1 MDNNQDSRGKTNE
14 YATYVEMTSL
24 EQLIA
29 GRPPSRATELRI
41 QAPPSPELSESLY
54 KAVGGDWRWSDRLPW
69 GRKEWSDYVLRPD
82 VETWTL
88 LVEETMAGYA
98 EFIVHDDNS
107 VEIAQFGL
115 VPDFIGQ
122 GLGGHMLTL
131 AVEQAWRKRPS
142 RVWLHTSNFDHPHAL
157 ENYQARGFRIF
168 KKETLTDYSAEQP
181 PAE

>member
-1 MDNNQDSRGKTNE
+1 MSEKINE
-14 YATYVEMTSL
+14 YVTYVEMTSP
-24 EQLIA
+24 EQLVSGA
-29 GRPPSRATELRI
+29 SPSRATELRI

-54 KAVGGDWRWSDRLPW
+54 KAVGGDWLWFERLPW
-69 GRKEWSDYVLRPD
+69 GKKEWSDYVLRPD

-98 EFIVHDDNS
+98 EFVIHEDNS

-115 VPDFIGQ
+115 VPGFIGQ

-131 AVEQAWRKRPS
+131 AVEEAWRKRPD
-142 RVWLHTSNFDHPHAL
+142 RVWLHTSSFDHPHAL

-168 KKETLTDYSAEQP
+168 KKETLTHYSMEQP
-181 PAE
+181 PAGQLEKT